1 MLFENKTNRVH
12 RKSCDLISIPEQIY
26 SSRQT
31 VPLTLLVL
39 ECRSWGPLESFPLGF
54 GFIVA
59 SIFVNVIRFAQQ
71 IYVAKVTLTVLQN
84 RLNNANRFS
93 HGRGHVWLAC
103 TNAHYTG

>member
-1 MLFENKTNRVH
+1 M
-12 RKSCDLISIPEQIY
+12 
-26 SSRQT
+26 
-31 VPLTLLVL
+31 L

-93 HGRGHVWLAC
+93 HGRGHVWFAC
-103 TNAHYTG
+103 TLHRLKGPICRLPTPRCKLVQSEA